1 MTDPNKPPAARYNST
16 FHERQVLDHI
26 VAGGSDARRGLR
38 SAQQVRPGRLAHR
51 HADAPRRRCRA
62 DEAMVPARTKIMS
75 KNEELKR
82 TDGIEEA

>member
-51 HADAPRRRCRA
+51 HPDPPRRRCGA
-62 DEAMVPARTKIMS
+62 DEAMVSARAEMMS
-75 KNEELKR
+75 NIGEWKR
-82 TDGIEEA
+82 TDGIGGA